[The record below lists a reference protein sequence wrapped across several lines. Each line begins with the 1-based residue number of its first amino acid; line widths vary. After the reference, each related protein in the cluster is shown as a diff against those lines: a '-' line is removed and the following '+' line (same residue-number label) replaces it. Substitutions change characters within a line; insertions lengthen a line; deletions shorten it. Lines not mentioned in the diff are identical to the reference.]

1 MKLSELINQL
11 QRFHDLYPALDP
23 EITITEVAYKLY
35 DKEKLEPE
43 FYSRTLQITCY
54 ELRTLV
60 HLPSEQLF
68 SERGP
73 YLNIFYEGDYINR
86 PEDYWKNN
94 YFQQHANKQ
103 TGVIH
108 PSSCTTTSPKSDVDS
123 TTTEKSTI
131 ELATEVL
138 KQFDEEY
145 DFK

>member
-1 MKLSELINQL
+1 MKLSELTNQL
-11 QRFHDLYPALDP
+11 QRLHDLYPHLDP
-23 EITITEVAYKLY
+23 EIVITEVAYKSY
-35 DKEKLEPE
+35 DKEKSEPE
-43 FYSRTLQITCY
+43 FYCRTLQITCY

-73 YLNIFYEGDYINR
+73 YLNIFYEGDYIHG
-86 PEDYWKNN
+86 PEDFWKNN

-108 PSSCTTTSPKSDVDS
+108 PSSCTTSPPKPTVDS
-123 TTTEKSTI
+123 TTNTKSTF

-138 KQFDEEY
+138 EKFNEEY
-145 DFK
+145 DCK

>member
-1 MKLSELINQL
+1 MKLSELTNQL
-11 QRFHDLYPALDP
+11 QRLHDLYPHLDP
-23 EITITEVAYKLY
+23 EIVVTEVAYKSY

-43 FYSRTLQITCY
+43 FYCRTLQITCY

-73 YLNIFYEGDYINR
+73 YLNIFYEGDYINK
-86 PEDYWKNN
+86 PEDFWKNN

-108 PSSCTTTSPKSDVDS
+108 PSSCTTTSSKPTVDS
-123 TTTEKSTI
+123 TTDAKSTF

-138 KQFDEEY
+138 EKFNEEY
-145 DFK
+145 DCK

>member
-1 MKLSELINQL
+1 M
-11 QRFHDLYPALDP
+11 LDP
-23 EITITEVAYKLY
+23 EITITEVAYKNY
-35 DKEKLEPE
+35 DKEKNEPE
-43 FYSRTLQITCY
+43 FYCRTLKVTCY

-73 YLNIFYEGDYINR
+73 YLNIFYEGDYINS

-103 TGVIH
+103 TGVTH
-108 PSSCTTTSPKSDVDS
+108 PSSCTTTSSEPTVDS
-123 TTTEKSTI
+123 TTDSKSTI

-138 KQFDEEY
+138 KEFDEEY
-145 DFK
+145 NFK